1 MSSVSEGSHLVWA
14 LHISKFTLSQL
25 VADYLLPSK
34 YSIVFPARC
43 ELGQIPVWSYQ
54 TFVLIKDARNTSK
67 VHLQSMGEALA
78 QVVIRQWRKQC
89 FLSYYPFR
97 HGEGSRTL
105 NSEYNT
111 NIWLHLLAPHQRR
124 WLVPEGRQRYLRH
137 SGESPTFAQWVF
149 TKRTDILRISLQ
161 SASQTGLL

>member
-1 MSSVSEGSHLVWA
+1 MSIAYIKVYI
-14 LHISKFTLSQL
+14 ISTCRGLFTAIQIF
-25 VADYLLPSK
+25 YC
-34 YSIVFPARC
+34 FPARC
-43 ELGQIPVWSYQ
+43 ELGEIPVWSYQ

-105 NSEYNT
+105 NSEDNT

-137 SGESPTFAQWVF
+137 SGESPTFAQWAF
-149 TKRTDILRISLQ
+149 ITRTDILRISIP
-161 SASQTGLL
+161 SRC

>member
-1 MSSVSEGSHLVWA
+1 MLRNSVL
-14 LHISKFTLSQL
+14 SKFTLSQL

-34 YSIVFPARC
+34 YSVVFQPDVNLARYLYDHTRLLC
-43 ELGQIPVWSYQ
+43 WSKMIE
-54 TFVLIKDARNTSK
+54 TRAKFICKTWVKRWHKWL
-67 VHLQSMGEALA
+67 
-78 QVVIRQWRKQC
+78 C

-105 NSEYNT
+105 NSEDNT

-137 SGESPTFAQWVF
+137 SGESPTFAQWAF
-149 TKRTDILRISLQ
+149 ITRTDKLRISLQ
-161 SASQTGLL
+161 GVSQTVLL